1 MSDYRNVE
9 FLQQA
14 YRDNWHQYLASLKPG
29 AKLGWDVCVLTA
41 SDERQAAMYRGQLDW
56 RRATGL
62 LPVHT
67 RFRVIADPDGQRIGS
82 GGATLRVLAQLSTES
97 GALAT
102 GRVLII
108 HSGGDSRRLPN
119 CSAIGKLFGRIPRVL
134 PDGRASTIFDEFLI
148 ALSGLSAELPPGV
161 LLASGDVLLV
171 FDHLQLSFQR
181 SGVIGVAAAASV
193 EMGLRHGVYVHGDSA
208 HRVRAYLHKPPA
220 DELARW
226 DAVAE
231 DGLVQIDTG
240 LLWLDAQTAGKFVAL
255 TQAEPVAAL
264 CRLVPAQDSNPT
276 GALNLYGDLV
286 LPLAQSTTLDAYLAD
301 TSDGPATPEVQK
313 ARQVIWQCLR
323 GTPFTSER
331 LQPAMFIHFG
341 TLHEYWETV
350 AADPSLRH
358 ICDWV
363 TRAAAWPAT
372 MPDPDPFVLINT
384 AFEKMAQAGERP
396 ALVVDSWLSGP
407 LSWRGAAMLANI
419 ETTLP
424 ISLAVD
430 MVLHQL
436 PVEGGFV
443 TRVLGL
449 HDDPKR
455 AWSAPDATFMNRP
468 WAVWLAEAG
477 VEPEVVWPDLPPT
490 AWTLWNA
497 RLYPM
502 AADRDESLKLSLPLQ
517 EPATASPE
525 WRVQWQ
531 AARRLSLAESFARAD
546 SGRILADLSRVEDY
560 VAARHFYAAI
570 EGERSAAEARELL
583 GAVAGAVMRRC
594 ELVGEWLSKADPI
607 LRLRGYKALA
617 DASGQSAWEDHTF
630 ATLAQMIETSVSSQ
644 LSTAILCQ
652 SGSPRALAGEH
663 GVRVKAAARI
673 DFGGGWTDTPPYS
686 IERGGTVLNAAVT
699 LRGDHPIVAEA
710 VPLQEPRLILE
721 SQDIGATLE
730 PKHVGELITYAN
742 PADPFALHK
751 AALVLKGI
759 VPLDLDPAAPVAD
772 LLRTFGG
779 GLRLSTQTSIPRG
792 SGLGTSSIMAG
803 AVLTCLGR
811 LVGQDA
817 TPAELFDEVL
827 CLEQMLTTGG
837 GWQDQVGGLVGG
849 IKLVS
854 TQPGLPQRIHVE
866 PVRLSPETRVE
877 LSSRLLLVFTGR
889 QRLAKNLLRG
899 VMGRWMARDPEMVW
913 IQSEIARLAVAMRRA
928 LESGDVAGFGE
939 LLAEHWVINQ
949 RMDPGCTNSFIGGL
963 FEVMRPYIHGGKLAG
978 AGGGGFA
985 IVIARDIQAV
995 QDLSSTLAARYPGT
1009 PVEIWPSGIPDSG
1022 MLTQALA

>member
-1 MSDYRNVE
+1 MSDHTNVE

-41 SDERQAAMYRGQLDW
+41 SDERQAAMYHGQLDW

-62 LPVHT
+62 LPAHT
-67 RFRVIADPDGQRIGS
+67 RFLVIADPDGQRIGS
-82 GGATLRVLAQLSTES
+82 GGATLRVLAQLSTEDNT
-97 GALAT
+97 LTT

-108 HSGGDSRRLPN
+108 HSGGDSRRLPH
-119 CSAIGKLFGRIPRVL
+119 CSAIGKLFARVPRVL

-171 FDHLQLSFQR
+171 FDPLQLSFQR
-181 SGVIGVAAAASV
+181 DGVIGVAAAAPV
-193 EMGLRHGVYVHGDSA
+193 EMGLRHGVYVHDDSA

-226 DAVAE
+226 NAVAK

-240 LLWLDAQTAGKFVAL
+240 LLWLDSQAACKFAAL
-255 TQAEPVAAL
+255 TQAESVAAICKL
-264 CRLVPAQDSNPT
+264 LPAKDSKLM

-286 LPLAQSTTLDAYLAD
+286 LPLAQSTTLEAYLAD
-301 TSDGPATPEVQK
+301 TSDGPATPGVQR
-313 ARQVIWQCLR
+313 ARQVIWQRLR

-341 TLHEYWETV
+341 TLYEYWETV
-350 AADPSLRH
+350 AADPSLQH

-363 TRAAAWPAT
+363 TRAAAWPEAV
-372 MPDPDPFVLINT
+372 PGPDPFVLIN
-384 AFEKMAQAGERP
+384 AAIEKVALAGERP
-396 ALVVDSWLSGP
+396 ALVVDSHLDGP
-407 LSWRGAAMLANI
+407 LSWRGAALLANV
-419 ETTLP
+419 ETALP
-424 ISLAVD
+424 VALAADV
-430 MVLHQL
+430 VLHQL

-449 HDDPKR
+449 RDDPKR
-455 AWSAPDATFMNRP
+455 AWGAPDATFMNRP
-468 WAVWLAEAG
+468 WAAWLAEAG
-477 VEPEVVWPDLPPT
+477 VEAQVVWPDLPPAART
-490 AWTLWNA
+490 VWNA
-497 RLYPM
+497 HLYPL
-502 AADRDESLKLSLPLQ
+502 AADRDESLRLSLPLQ
-517 EPATASPE
+517 EPATASSE
-525 WRVQWQ
+525 WRAQWQ
-531 AARRLSLAESFARAD
+531 AARRLSLAESFAGAD
-546 SGRILADLSRVEDY
+546 SDHILADLAKIEDY
-560 VAARHFYAAI
+560 VAARRFYAAI
-570 EGERSAAEARELL
+570 EGERPAAEAKGLL
-583 GAVAGAVMRRC
+583 GAVAAAVMRRC
-594 ELVGEWLSKADPI
+594 ECVGEWLSKADPI
-607 LRLRGYKALA
+607 LRLRGYRALA
-617 DASGQSAWEDHTF
+617 DAGGQAAWEDRAF
-630 ATLAQMIETSVSSQ
+630 ATLAQMIETSVSGQ
-644 LSTAILCQ
+644 LSAATPCQ
-652 SGSPRALAGEH
+652 SVSPGARVSDQGI
-663 GVRVKAAARI
+663 RVKAAARI

-699 LRGDHPIVAEA
+699 LRGDHPIVAEV

-730 PKHVGELITYAN
+730 PKHVGELIAYAN

-759 VPLDLDPAAPVAD
+759 VPLDLDPATPVPD
-772 LLRTFGG
+772 LLRAFGG
-779 GLRLSTQTSIPRG
+779 GLRLCTQTSIPRG

-811 LVGQDA
+811 LVGQDT

-854 TQPGLPQRIHVE
+854 TQPGLPQQIHVE
-866 PVRLSPETRVE
+866 PVRLSPETKVE
-877 LSSRLLLVFTGR
+877 LASRLLLVYTGR
-889 QRLAKNLLRG
+889 QRLAKNLLRA

-913 IQSEIARLAVAMRRA
+913 IQNEIARLAVAMRHA
-928 LESGDVAGFGE
+928 LEMGDVAGLGE

-985 IVIARDIQAV
+985 IVVARDIQAV